1 MSVEQFNIS
10 GGPFVGIYCCAN
22 EDIVLVPLALEKEMV
37 HRIEEVLKVR
47 AVNMTL
53 GGSNLLGALTCMN
66 SKGLVMTSLA
76 DKAEYQ
82 QLSKDYNIVT
92 TPDGLNAAGNNI
104 LCSDKGA
111 LVNPGFSTKMVAK
124 ISDALGVEVV
134 KGTVGGVRTVGSA
147 AIAVNTGVM
156 CHPKATEEELSVLRD
171 LFKVNV
177 QIGTANYGSAMV
189 GASVVANTKG
199 AIAGSLSTGIELGR
213 IEDALGFLD

>member
-1 MSVEQFNIS
+1 MTVEQFNIS

-53 GGSNLLGALTCMN
+53 GGSSLLGALTCMN

-76 DKAEYQ
+76 DKSEYHA
-82 QLSKDYNIVT
+82 LSKDYNIVT

-134 KGTVGGVRTVGSA
+134 RGTVGGVRTVGSA

-156 CHPKATEEELSVLRD
+156 CHPKATEEELSVVRD